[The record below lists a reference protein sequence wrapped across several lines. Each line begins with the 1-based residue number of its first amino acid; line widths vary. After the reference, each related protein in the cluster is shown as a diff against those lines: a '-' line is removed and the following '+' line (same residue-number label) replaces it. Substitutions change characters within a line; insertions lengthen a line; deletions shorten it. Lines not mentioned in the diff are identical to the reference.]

1 MRSVTF
7 FLLFALAAAA
17 FASDGSKQLSPSMQ
31 KSGSSARSESSL
43 RVDVSMALVSVN
55 VTDINGRNVTGL
67 QRENFRL
74 LDDKQPRDIA
84 SFSREDQPVTVGLVF
99 DCSRSM
105 LDKFAVAREAPT
117 QLYRQLN
124 ERDESFLITISDTP
138 SLRHALT
145 SNFEELQNALFF
157 TNPNGT
163 TALLDGVY
171 LGLMQIRKARNPRR
185 ALIVVSDGGDNN
197 SRYTLGELKNM
208 AAESDAQIFAIG
220 LHLNPTTVEER
231 GGPELLAAL
240 ARASGGIDYSVTSVN
255 EIAGALAKIGTTL
268 HNQYVLGYYPPMS
281 AQSGKYHRI
290 TVQLKLPSYLP
301 PLHIYA
307 RAGYYTPER

>member
-1 MRSVTF
+1 MRSISF
-7 FLLFALAAAA
+7 FLLFLLAAIA
-17 FASDGSKQLSPSMQ
+17 FADDSSKQPSSSIKKTGLGLSSDP
-31 KSGSSARSESSL
+31 SL
-43 RVDVSMALVSVN
+43 RVDVSMALVPVS
-55 VTDINGRNVTGL
+55 VTDIEGRNVTGL

-84 SFSREDQPVTVGLVF
+84 SFSREDQPISVGLIF

-105 LDKFAVAREAPT
+105 SDKFLVAREAPT

-124 ERDESFLITISDTP
+124 DRDESFLITVSDQPT
-138 SLRHALT
+138 LRESLT

-163 TALLDGVY
+163 TALLDSVY
-171 LGLMQIRKARNPRR
+171 LGLSQIRRARNPRR

-197 SRYTLGELKNM
+197 SRYTLGELKKL

-231 GGPELLAAL
+231 DGPELLAAL
-240 ARASGGIDYSVTSVN
+240 TRASGGIDYSVTSVN
-255 EIAGALAKIGTTL
+255 EIAGALARIGATL
-268 HNQYVLGYYPPMS
+268 HNQYVLGYYPPVS
-281 AQSGKYHRI
+281 TQSGKYHRI
-290 TVQLKLPSYLP
+290 TVQLKLPSYIP
-301 PLHIYA
+301 PLRIYA